1 MEDIVRV
8 TMTDVTMKNFISL
21 TDAAHFLGVTRFTLR
36 NIIYDGNFLSGHLI
50 DKELFFKKDEFEEV
64 IEKIKEKISELA
76 DK

>member
-1 MEDIVRV
+1 MEDIVRAI
-8 TMTDVTMKNFISL
+8 MSDVTMKNFISL
-21 TDAAHFLGVTRFTLR
+21 TNAAHLLGVTKFTLR

-50 DKELFFKKDEFEEV
+50 DKELYFKKDEFEAV